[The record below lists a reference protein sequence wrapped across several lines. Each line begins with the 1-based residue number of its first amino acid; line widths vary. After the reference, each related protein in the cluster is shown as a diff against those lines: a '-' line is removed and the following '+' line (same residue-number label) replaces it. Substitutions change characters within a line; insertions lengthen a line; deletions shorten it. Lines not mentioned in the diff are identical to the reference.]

1 MRRFKVV
8 GAVALVAAAVAA
20 VAYGAGALAS
30 DPINAC
36 VQRGSDHVRILSA
49 GDSCTRAETPL
60 SWNREGPAGTAG
72 AAGQA
77 GATGP
82 SGATGPAGATGP
94 GGATGPAGPAGAQG
108 PTGPQGAQ
116 GPAGTSASAAAYEH
130 VASVTPVT
138 ENFPVST
145 TVVTMHLPAGS
156 YTLSAYL
163 EVLLTDG
170 VSHEV
175 ADGLCQLSP
184 NIVGGDHIQNPGA
197 GGLAGAQFVQA
208 IQHVSFGELVSLPA
222 GGDVAVECSRFGGTF
237 NVTHAQLDAVEVG
250 SITRP

>member
-8 GAVALVAAAVAA
+8 GAAALVAAAVAA

-60 SWNREGPAGTAG
+60 SWNREGPAG
-72 AAGQA
+72 
-77 GATGP
+77 
-82 SGATGPAGATGP
+82 PA
-94 GGATGPAGPAGAQG
+94 GATGPAGPAGPA
-108 PTGPQGAQ
+108 GPQGEQ
-116 GPAGTSASAAAYEH
+116 GPPGAGGSAAAFEH
-130 VASVTPVT
+130 VAGGGPVT
-138 ENFPVST
+138 STFPASD
-145 TVVTMHLPAGS
+145 TVVTLHLPAGS
-156 YTLSAYL
+156 YMLNAYL

-170 VSHEV
+170 GTPGSSHEV

-184 NIVGGDHIQNPGA
+184 NLVGGAHIQNPVA

-208 IQHVSFGELVSLPA
+208 IQHVSLSELVQLSA
-222 GGDVAVECSRFGGTF
+222 DGDVSVECSRFSGTF
-237 NVTHAQLDAVEVG
+237 GVTHAQLDAVEVG
-250 SITRP
+250 SIAHP